1 MYILY
6 LCINAA
12 ALQMINNQILA
23 SKLLETGAV
32 RIQPDKP
39 FTWASGLKSPIYCDN
54 RLLLSHPDIRTSLVD
69 LMVKVIK
76 DFEFFDTVAGVATAG
91 IAYGALVAERLKL
104 PFAYVRSK
112 AKDHG
117 RQNLIEGEISPNAT
131 VLVIE
136 DLISTGMS
144 SLQAVEA
151 VRQVPAEVVGV
162 LAIFQYG
169 LPASKKAFENAD
181 CAYRTLTDFPT
192 IIKVAAEKKLIEPHH
207 MDVLSNWSSD
217 PQKWSEQYLSTTNA

>member
-1 MYILY
+1 MF
-6 LCINAA
+6 
-12 ALQMINNQILA
+12 NNQILA

-39 FTWASGLKSPIYCDN
+39 FTWASGLRSPIYCDN
-54 RLLLSHPDIRTSLVD
+54 RVLLSYPEIRTGLID

-91 IAYGALVAERLKL
+91 IPAGAILADRLKL

-112 AKDHG
+112 PKDHG
-117 RQNLIEGEISPNAT
+117 RQNLIEGSIKENAK
-131 VLVIE
+131 VLVVE

-151 VRQVPAEVVGV
+151 IRQIPAQVTGV
-162 LAIFQYG
+162 IAIFQYG
-169 LPASKKAFENAD
+169 LPKAKKAFVEAQ
-181 CAYRTLTDFPT
+181 CPYLTLTDYQT
-192 IIKVAAEKKLIEPHH
+192 IIQVAADQHLIEPHH
-207 MDVLSNWSSD
+207 LALLSVWADD
-217 PQKWSEQYLSTTNA
+217 PQAWSEHYTQTHQ

>member
-6 LCINAA
+6 LCINADS
-12 ALQMINNQILA
+12 LQMINNQILA
-23 SKLLETGAV
+23 IKLLETGAV

-39 FTWASGLKSPIYCDN
+39 FTWASGLRSPIYCDN
-54 RLLLSHPDIRTSLVD
+54 RILLSYPEIRTGLID

-91 IAYGALVAERLKL
+91 IAHGALLADRLKL

-112 AKDHG
+112 PKDHG
-117 RQNLIEGEISPNAT
+117 RQNLIEGEIRNNAR
-131 VLVIE
+131 VLVVE

-151 VRQVPAEVVGV
+151 VRQVPANTAGVV
-162 LAIFQYG
+162 AIFQYG
-169 LPASKKAFENAD
+169 LPVAKEAFEKAN
-181 CAYRTLTDFPT
+181 CPFRTLTDFQT
-192 IIKVAAEKKLIEPHH
+192 IIQVAADEKWIEPHH
-207 MDVLSNWSSD
+207 LEVLSNWSVN
-217 PQKWSEQYLSTTNA
+217 PQAWSEQYLVKN

>member
-1 MYILY
+1 
-6 LCINAA
+6 
-12 ALQMINNQILA
+12 MINNQILA

-54 RLLLSHPDIRTSLVD
+54 RILLSHPEIRTALID
-69 LMVKVIK
+69 FMVKVAK
-76 DFEFFDTVAGVATAG
+76 DFELFDTVAGVATAG
-91 IAYGALVAERLKL
+91 IAHGALLADRLKM

-117 RQNLIEGEISPNAT
+117 RQNLIEGEIAPYAK
-131 VLVIE
+131 VLVVE

-151 VRQVPAEVVGV
+151 IRQVPAEVVGV

-169 LPASKKAFENAD
+169 LPVAKVAFQNSN
-181 CAYRTLTDFPT
+181 CIFKTLTDYNT
-192 IIKVAAEKKLIEPHH
+192 IIQVAADEKRIESHH
-207 MDVLSNWSSD
+207 LTLLKDWSANPKQWSD
-217 PQKWSEQYLSTTNA
+217 QFLVQQ

>member
-1 MYILY
+1 
-6 LCINAA
+6 
-12 ALQMINNQILA
+12 MINNQILA

-39 FTWASGLKSPIYCDN
+39 FTWASGLRSPIYCDN
-54 RLLLSHPDIRTSLVD
+54 RVLLSHPEIRTSLID
-69 LMVKVIK
+69 LMVKVVK

-91 IAYGALVAERLKL
+91 IAYGALLADRLKL
-104 PFAYVRSK
+104 PFAYIRSK
-112 AKDHG
+112 PKDHG
-117 RQNLIEGEISPNAT
+117 RQNLIEGEISPNAK

-151 VRQVPAEVVGV
+151 VRQVPAEVIGV

-169 LPASKKAFENAD
+169 LPASKKAFENANCD
-181 CAYRTLTDFPT
+181 YRTLTDFPT
-192 IIKVAAEKKLIEPHH
+192 IIKVAAENKWIEPHH

-217 PQKWSEQYLSTTNA
+217 PHKWSEQYLSTTNA

>member
-1 MYILY
+1 
-6 LCINAA
+6 
-12 ALQMINNQILA
+12 MINNQILA

-39 FTWASGLKSPIYCDN
+39 FTWASGLRSPIYCDN
-54 RLLLSHPDIRTSLVD
+54 RLLLSHPDIRTSIID

-91 IAYGALVAERLKL
+91 IPHGTLLADRLKL

-112 AKDHG
+112 PKDHG
-117 RQNLIEGEISPNAT
+117 RQNLIEGEIKKEAK
-131 VLVIE
+131 VLVVE

-151 VRQVPAEVVGV
+151 VRQTPALVVGV
-162 LAIFQYG
+162 VAIFQYG
-169 LPASKKAFENAD
+169 LPVAVKAFKDAK
-181 CAYRTLTDFPT
+181 CPFITLTDYPT
-192 IIKVAAEKKLIEPHH
+192 IVQVAVEKKLIKPEQ
-207 MDVLSNWSSD
+207 MEVLKSWSSD
-217 PQKWSEQYLSTTNA
+217 PQAWSNQHSVNT